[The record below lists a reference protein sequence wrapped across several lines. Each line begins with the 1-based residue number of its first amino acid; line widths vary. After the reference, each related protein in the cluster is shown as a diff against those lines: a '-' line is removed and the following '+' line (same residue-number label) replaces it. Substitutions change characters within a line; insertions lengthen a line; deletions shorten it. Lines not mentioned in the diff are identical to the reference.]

1 MYLCIFKDILNMKFF
16 ITKIFFFCFMSL
28 SFSTLNAQ
36 NSNRVSYQFLSDGL
50 TVNENLNAFL
60 LPQISTISFENGS
73 LALSQRNA
81 KKIFADVASISNLYQ
96 QNNAFKDVVFIEI
109 LVRNQNDNNF
119 SLQLSQLQSFTQ
131 LEYVLVTYAY
141 DICSNNQVNCI
152 ENNLRNKI
160 VGDSSLTVLYRL
172 DLPR

>member
-1 MYLCIFKDILNMKFF
+1 M
-16 ITKIFFFCFMSL
+16 
-28 SFSTLNAQ
+28 
-36 NSNRVSYQFLSDGL
+36 
-50 TVNENLNAFL
+50 
-60 LPQISTISFENGS
+60 
-73 LALSQRNA
+73 
-81 KKIFADVASISNLYQ
+81 
-96 QNNAFKDVVFIEI
+96 FIEI

-152 ENNLRNKI
+152 ENNLRSKI

>member
-1 MYLCIFKDILNMKFF
+1 MKFF
-16 ITKIFFFCFMSL
+16 ITKIVFFCFIGL
-28 SFSTLNAQ
+28 GFNTLNAQ
-36 NSNRVSYQFLSDGL
+36 NPNSVSYQFLSDAL
-50 TVNENLNAFL
+50 IVNENLNAFL
-60 LPQISTISFENGS
+60 LPQISTISYENGS

-152 ENNLRNKI
+152 ENNLRSKI